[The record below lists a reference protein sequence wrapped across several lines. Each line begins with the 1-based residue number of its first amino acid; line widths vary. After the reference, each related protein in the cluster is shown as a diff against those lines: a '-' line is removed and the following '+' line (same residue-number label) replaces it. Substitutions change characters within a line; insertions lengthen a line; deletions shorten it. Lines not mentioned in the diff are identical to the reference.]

1 LDDIIQEDYYSVI
14 DNNKMN
20 DNDHDVLDRPHTLDE
35 KLLPLSSSSS
45 LSSTSS
51 SSATLFNN
59 SKFINIL
66 RKKNKSKYQKILSS
80 LYWQQWL
87 MRKKNQK
94 STSNIIENW
103 KNYSLLYK
111 INIIITYPMVLCR
124 DLTIPSV
131 NKENWS
137 KYYAI
142 IQMFLSP
149 LLVLFIINLLNYQ
162 IFNISLWLYS
172 LCLSMLPSIYIY
184 FYTNHSYLSLNNNN
198 NFLILWIILSFLM
211 CILWIYLLAKEL
223 ITCLS
228 ALGNIL
234 SISPAFLGLTILAW
248 CNSIGDLFI
257 NISVAIQGLGDMA
270 VAGCYGGPVFDIL
283 IGLGTALTYATI
295 QSYPQSYHIQLDL
308 SCYLSILFIFI
319 SLLSTL
325 LIVSINQY
333 KIDKFLGYYLLF
345 LYSIYS
351 ICQILLL
358 ILH

>member
-1 LDDIIQEDYYSVI
+1 
-14 DNNKMN
+14 M
-20 DNDHDVLDRPHTLDE
+20 DE
-35 KLLPLSSSSS
+35 RLLPLSSSSP
-45 LSSTSS
+45 SSSTTSS
-51 SSATLFNN
+51 SSTTTNLLNN
-59 SKFINIL
+59 TKFINKL
-66 RKKNKSKYQKILSS
+66 RKNNKNKYQKILSS

-87 MRKKNQK
+87 IRKKNQK
-94 STSNIIENW
+94 STSNIIDNW

-111 INIIITYPMVLCR
+111 INIIITYPIIICR
-124 DLTIPSV
+124 DLTIPSI

-137 KYYAI
+137 KYSAI

-149 LLVLFIINLLNYQ
+149 LLLLFIINLIKYQ

-172 LCLSMLPSIYIY
+172 IFFSILPSIYIY
-184 FYTNHSYLSLNNNN
+184 FYTNHSYLSINNNN
-198 NFLILWIILSFLM
+198 IFLFIWIILSFLM
-211 CILWIYLLAKEL
+211 CIVWIYLLAKEL

-270 VAGCYGGPVFDIL
+270 IAGCYGGPVFDIL

-308 SCYLSILFIFI
+308 SCYLSILFIYI

-325 LIVSINQY
+325 LIVSINKY
-333 KIDKFLGYYLLF
+333 RIDKFLGYYLLF